1 MKELGAEVGQS
12 QKRRR
17 EEAKT
22 SQTRDPLYT
31 EGRSSSL
38 YPGSDLSL
46 NAHTPPS
53 CQCEPF
59 FSQGPPRS
67 LLWLV
72 WKGFVCFVLFLPCIR
87 NFFFFYKGETD
98 EVGNCQSLI
107 SPCHRFLRQASVG
120 KALRLGKSA
129 LTINGGHLLSGNGG
143 H

>member
-1 MKELGAEVGQS
+1 MKEVAAEVGQN

-22 SQTRDPLYT
+22 SQTRGPLYT
-31 EGRSSSL
+31 GERSL

-46 NAHTPPS
+46 NAHTPAS

-72 WKGFVCFVLFLPCIR
+72 WKGFVLFCFYLVLGI
-87 NFFFFYKGETD
+87 FFFIKVKQMRWEIA
-98 EVGNCQSLI
+98 N
-107 SPCHRFLRQASVG
+107 
-120 KALRLGKSA
+120 
-129 LTINGGHLLSGNGG
+129 LLSLPATVSSDGLQWAKLSG
-143 H
+143 